1 MRRFETL
8 NITELSLQ
16 RKIACHSLLEQ
27 FSIENLPQEKVK
39 ECQLIQLQLKSLV
52 VTSQNED
59 EFYTLSISSS
69 LSILSNS

>member
-16 RKIACHSLLEQ
+16 GKIACHSLLEQ

-39 ECQLIQLQLKSLV
+39 ECQLIQLQLKKFGGKI
-52 VTSQNED
+52 TK
-59 EFYTLSISSS
+59 
-69 LSILSNS
+69 